1 MNIDIELENYLKSDQ
16 KLTYDFSKAEPGEVR
31 LCSLDELKPGVVWV
45 SPESGDGYFEI
56 PAVSLTNYCEA
67 YDPEYI
73 LLWLPNEQVYGAWD
87 CDHWELII
95 FEDASWADIARDP
108 VSYINAQW
116 DGRSPLAKKIIPT
129 NGYELKQ
136 GVPF

>member
-1 MNIDIELENYLKSDQ
+1 MNIDIELENYLKSDE
-16 KLTYDFSKAEPGEVR
+16 KLAYDFSKAEPGEVR
-31 LCSLDELKPGVVWV
+31 LCSMDELKLGVVWV

-67 YDPEYI
+67 YEPEYI

-95 FEDASWADIARDP
+95 YEDASWSDIANDP

-116 DGRSPLAKKIIPT
+116 DASRHWLKKSSRLMDT
-129 NGYELKQ
+129 N
-136 GVPF
+136 